1 MREICFVLVP
11 EFPLY
16 ALVPAIEALR
26 LANQNA
32 GTTLYDWVFA
42 SCDGG
47 PVTAGNGMVI
57 EATQPLSSTLTQSF
71 AIVCAGNDPTRM
83 LQREL
88 LDWLHRRAVFGTRL
102 GALDTGTFALAAA
115 GVLTGYR
122 VTLHWEAIP
131 AYRDLYPNADVVEE
145 LFVVDRGRWTC
156 AGGTAALDMMLH
168 LIEEDHGPAL
178 AQIVANGFV
187 HGRGR
192 PSNTPQRAVAGDAA
206 PPIWLKVSRLMAE
219 HISYPLPIEELCVR
233 SGASRRT
240 VERLFQRA
248 SGVSPATHYLW
259 LRLDKARD
267 QLFYTDETISHIA
280 EVTGFQSSA
289 HFSRAFKE
297 RYGATPSAFRR
308 SSSAERRHL
317 YHPVGLRISRQDR
330 S

>member
-102 GALDTGTFALAAA
+102 GALALHRHHPRRRNAYHRAVSGGASVVHQAFSTPMTVALA
-115 GVLTGYR
+115 
-122 VTLHWEAIP
+122 
-131 AYRDLYPNADVVEE
+131 
-145 LFVVDRGRWTC
+145 
-156 AGGTAALDMMLH
+156 TA
-168 LIEEDHGPAL
+168 
-178 AQIVANGFV
+178 
-187 HGRGR
+187 
-192 PSNTPQRAVAGDAA
+192 
-206 PPIWLKVSRLMAE
+206 
-219 HISYPLPIEELCVR
+219 
-233 SGASRRT
+233 
-240 VERLFQRA
+240 
-248 SGVSPATHYLW
+248 
-259 LRLDKARD
+259 
-267 QLFYTDETISHIA
+267 
-280 EVTGFQSSA
+280 
-289 HFSRAFKE
+289 
-297 RYGATPSAFRR
+297 
-308 SSSAERRHL
+308 
-317 YHPVGLRISRQDR
+317 
-330 S
+330 